1 MTRRVKKIRNF
12 IDFGPWSHKLG
23 INFFMKKS
31 LFFVVLLLPFI
42 LMGNS
47 YAQSKPHDNK
57 PKKRRVVPRGPG
69 HWARSYGIYG
79 DVPVN
84 SRTRDHYRS
93 GLGLNGRAGYGFGK
107 GLSVELDFQYDL
119 LFKEGGNNK
128 LEENKNLL
136 SFAPGLRYTV
146 DLVRDMSWYDL
157 GLTGVTYDYTKT
169 HQSTWNLSYALGTG
183 VGFAITEDLQFG
195 PEVRFRHVL
204 EKELDENDM
213 ETQLVSVGV
222 SVTYTYD

>member
-1 MTRRVKKIRNF
+1 
-12 IDFGPWSHKLG
+12 
-23 INFFMKKS
+23 MKKG
-31 LFFVVLLLPFI
+31 LIFVVLLLPLI
-42 LMGNS
+42 VALEG
-47 YAQSKPHDNK
+47 YAQTKPAEETPSKQTS
-57 PKKRRVVPRGPG
+57 KKRRVIPRAPG
-69 HWARSYGIYG
+69 HWAWSYGVYG
-79 DVPVN
+79 DIPVN
-84 SRTRDHYRS
+84 SRTRDHYKS

-146 DLVRDMSWYDL
+146 DLVRDMSLYGL
-157 GLTGVTYDYTKT
+157 ALTGVTYDYTKS
-169 HQSTWNLSYALGTG
+169 HQSTWNLSYAVGTG
-183 VGFAITEDLQFG
+183 IGFGITENLQFG

-213 ETQLVSVGV
+213 ETQLVSLGI
-222 SVTYTYD
+222 SLTYVYD